1 MQHSI
6 GLTDITE
13 MNDYIIALAVIG
25 FAALSMAWVPNL
37 LEKTPFSYA
46 IVYLLLGMLIYLL
59 PLGLPTPD
67 PIWQENYVVRLTELS
82 VIISLMG
89 TGLKIRR
96 KFSFKRWRIPLR
108 LISITMLLSIAA
120 IAFLGWSVLGF
131 SVAGAVLLGAVLAPT
146 DPVLA
151 EQVQVGPPDEEEE
164 DVVRFSLTA
173 EAGLNDGSAFP
184 FTWLA
189 IVLATSAGAD
199 SDWFTDWLLRD
210 LLYKVVVGA
219 GVGYLIGR
227 VLAWL
232 IFTLPRKTN
241 FPRAQHGFLA
251 LSATLFTYGVTEL
264 LHGYGFIAVF
274 VAALAMSGV
283 EEEHEYNV
291 EMHDFVNQVE
301 RIAMVV
307 LLVLFGGSLVTGI
320 LDSLT
325 WQGAL
330 VGLVFLFIIR
340 PVTALPSMLGTY
352 STLKE
357 KLAVCFFGIRG
368 IGSFFYLSFALDKVG
383 FPEANELWS
392 VVAFIVMV
400 SILLHG
406 ITATRAIRS
415 LDTERVKTGRPVLES
430 DQTPDEIF

>member
-1 MQHSI
+1 M
-6 GLTDITE
+6 D
-13 MNDYIIALAVIG
+13 DYIIAMTVIG
-25 FAALSMAWVPNL
+25 LAALSMTWVPTL
-37 LEKTPFSYA
+37 MEKTPFSYP
-46 IVYLLLGMLIYLL
+46 IVYLLLGIVIYLL
-59 PLGLPTPD
+59 PLGLPSPD
-67 PIWQENYVVRLTELS
+67 PIWREDYVVRITELS

-96 KFSFKRWRIPLR
+96 KFGFKRWRIPLR
-108 LISITMLLSIAA
+108 LVSITMLLSIAA

-131 SVAGAVLLGAVLAPT
+131 SVAGAVLLGAVMAPT

-151 EQVQVGPPDEEEE
+151 EQVQVGPPNDEEE

-189 IVLATSAGAD
+189 VVLAISAGTG
-199 SDWFTDWLLRD
+199 SDWFTGWLLRD
-210 LLYKVVVGA
+210 LVYRIVVGA
-219 GVGYLIGR
+219 GAGYLIGR
-227 VLAWL
+227 ALAYL
-232 IFTLPRKTN
+232 IFSLPKKTN
-241 FPRAQHGFLA
+241 FPKAQHGFLS
-251 LSATLFTYGVTEL
+251 LSATLATYGITEL

-274 VAALAMSGV
+274 VAGLTVSNF
-283 EEEHEYNV
+283 EEESEYNV

-301 RIAMVV
+301 RITMVI

-320 LDSLT
+320 LDYLT

-330 VGLVFLFIIR
+330 IGIIFLFLIR
-340 PVTALPSMLGTY
+340 PITALPSMLGTY

-357 KLAVCFFGIRG
+357 KMAVCFFGIRG

-383 FPEANELWS
+383 LPEANELWS

-400 SILLHG
+400 SIVLHG
-406 ITATRAIRS
+406 VTATKVINM
-415 LDTERVKTGRPVLES
+415 LDLERRKSGRTIPEP
-430 DQTPDEIF
+430 DQTPDEIQ

>member
-1 MQHSI
+1 M
-6 GLTDITE
+6 D
-13 MNDYIIALAVIG
+13 DYIVALAVIG
-25 FAALSMAWVPNL
+25 LAALSMAWVPSL
-37 LEKTPFSYA
+37 MEKTPFSYP
-46 IVYLLLGMLIYLL
+46 IVYLLLGMLIYAL

-96 KFSFKRWRIPLR
+96 KFGLKRWRIPLR
-108 LISITMLLSIAA
+108 LVSITMLLSIAA

-151 EQVQVGPPDEEEE
+151 EQVQVGPPDDDEE

-189 IVLATSAGAD
+189 IVLAASVGAD
-199 SDWFTDWLLRD
+199 SEWFADWLLRD
-210 LLYKVVVGA
+210 LLYKVVA
-219 GVGYLIGR
+219 GVGVGFVIGR
-227 VLAWL
+227 VLAWM
-232 IFTLPRKTN
+232 IFTLPKKTK
-241 FPRAQHGFLA
+241 FPMAQHGFLA
-251 LSATLFTYGVTEL
+251 LSATLLTYGVTEL

-274 VAALAMSGV
+274 VAALTISSV

-320 LDSLT
+320 LGSLT

-330 VGLVFLFIIR
+330 VGLAFLFVIR
-340 PVTALPSMLGTY
+340 PVTALPSLVGTY
-352 STLKE
+352 STTKE
-357 KLAVCFFGIRG
+357 KLAICFFGIRG
-368 IGSFFYLSFALDKVG
+368 IGSFYYLSFALDKIG
-383 FPEANELWS
+383 FAEAGELWS

-400 SILLHG
+400 SIVLHG
-406 ITATRAIRS
+406 ITATKAIQK
-415 LDTERVKTGRPVLES
+415 LDLERKKSQRPTLASE
-430 DQTPDEIF
+430 QTPDDIF

>member
-1 MQHSI
+1 M
-6 GLTDITE
+6 D
-13 MNDYIIALAVIG
+13 NYIIAMTIIG
-25 FAALSMAWVPNL
+25 LAALSMAWVPTL
-37 LEKTPFSYA
+37 LEKTPFSYP
-46 IVYLLLGMLIYLL
+46 IVYLLLGMLLYLL

-67 PIWQENYVVRLTELS
+67 PIWQEEYVVRLTELS

-96 KFSFKRWRIPLR
+96 KFGLKRWRIPLR

-120 IAFLGWSVLGF
+120 LALLGWSVLGF

-151 EQVQVGPPDEEEE
+151 EQVQVGPPDDEEE

-189 IVLATSAGAD
+189 VVLAISAGTT
-199 SDWFTDWLLRD
+199 DWLSDWLLRD
-210 LLYKVVVGA
+210 LLYRIVVGVGA
-219 GVGYLIGR
+219 GYLIGR
-227 VLAWL
+227 GLAYL
-232 IFTLPRKTN
+232 IFKLPKKMK
-241 FPRAQHGFLA
+241 FPMAQHGFLS
-251 LSATLFTYGVTEL
+251 LSATLLTYGITEL

-274 VAALAMSGV
+274 VAALTVSSV
-283 EEEHEYNV
+283 EEEHKYNV

-307 LLVLFGGSLVTGI
+307 LLVLFGGSLATGI
-320 LDSLT
+320 LDYLT

-330 VGLVFLFIIR
+330 IGLIFLFVIR
-340 PVTALPSMLGTY
+340 PVTALPSMIGTY
-352 STLKE
+352 STFKE

-392 VVAFIVMV
+392 IVAFIVMV

-406 ITATRAIRS
+406 VTATKAIRV
-415 LDTERVKTGRPVLES
+415 LDHERKVSGRPVLES
-430 DQTPDEIF
+430 DQTPDEI

>member
-1 MQHSI
+1 M
-6 GLTDITE
+6 D
-13 MNDYIIALAVIG
+13 NYIIAMTIIG
-25 FAALSMAWVPNL
+25 LAALSMAWVPKL
-37 LEKTPFSYA
+37 LEKTPFSYP
-46 IVYLLLGMLIYLL
+46 IVYLLLGMLLYLL

-67 PIWQENYVVRLTELS
+67 PIWQEEYVVRLTELS

-96 KFSFKRWRIPLR
+96 KFGLKRWRIPLR

-120 IAFLGWSVLGF
+120 LAVLGWSVLGF

-151 EQVQVGPPDEEEE
+151 EQVQVGPPDDEEE

-189 IVLATSAGAD
+189 VVLAISAGTT
-199 SDWFTDWLLRD
+199 DWFTDWLLRD
-210 LLYKVVVGA
+210 LLYRVVVGVGA
-219 GVGYLIGR
+219 GYLIGR
-227 VLAWL
+227 GLAYL
-232 IFTLPRKTN
+232 IFTLPKKTK
-241 FPRAQHGFLA
+241 FPKAQHGFLS
-251 LSATLFTYGVTEL
+251 LSATLLTYGITEL

-274 VAALAMSGV
+274 VAALTVSSV

-307 LLVLFGGSLVTGI
+307 LLILFGGSLATGI
-320 LDSLT
+320 LEYLT

-330 VGLVFLFIIR
+330 IGLVFLFIIR
-340 PVTALPSMLGTY
+340 PITALPSMIGTY

-357 KLAVCFFGIRG
+357 KMAVCFFGIRG

-392 VVAFIVMV
+392 IVAFIVMV

-406 ITATRAIRS
+406 VTATKAIRT
-415 LDTERVKTGRPVLES
+415 LDHERKVNGRPALES
-430 DQTPDEIF
+430 DQTPDEIQ

>member
-1 MQHSI
+1 
-6 GLTDITE
+6 
-13 MNDYIIALAVIG
+13 MNDYIVALAVIG
-25 FAALSMAWVPNL
+25 LAALSMAWVPNL
-37 LEKTPFSYA
+37 MEKTPFSYP

-96 KFSFKRWRIPLR
+96 KFSLKRWRIPLR
-108 LISITMLLSIAA
+108 LVSITMLLSIAA

-151 EQVQVGPPDEEEE
+151 EQVQVGPPDDEEE

-189 IVLATSAGAD
+189 IVLATSVGAD
-199 SDWFTDWLLRD
+199 SGWFTDWLLRD

-219 GVGYLIGR
+219 GVGYVIGR
-227 VLAWL
+227 VLAWM
-232 IFTLPRKTN
+232 IFTLPKKTN

-251 LSATLFTYGVTEL
+251 LSVTLLTYGVTEL

-291 EMHDFVNQVE
+291 EMHDFVNQIE
-301 RIAMVV
+301 RIIMVV

-320 LDSLT
+320 LDYLT
-325 WQGAL
+325 WEGAL
-330 VGLVFLFIIR
+330 IGLAFLFIIR
-340 PVTALPSMLGTY
+340 PITALPSLFGTY
-352 STLKE
+352 STPKE
-357 KLAVCFFGIRG
+357 KLAICFFGIRG

-400 SILLHG
+400 SIVLHG
-406 ITATRAIRS
+406 ITATKAIRT
-415 LDTERVKTGRPVLES
+415 LDHERKVSGRPIPAS
-430 DQTPDEIF
+430 DQTPDEVF

>member
-1 MQHSI
+1 
-6 GLTDITE
+6 
-13 MNDYIIALAVIG
+13 MNDYIIAMTVIG
-25 FAALSMAWVPNL
+25 LAALSMTWVPAIM
-37 LEKTPFSYA
+37 EKTPFSYP

-59 PLGLPTPD
+59 PLGLPSPD
-67 PIWQENYVVRLTELS
+67 PIWQEDYVVRITELS

-89 TGLKIRR
+89 TGLKLRR
-96 KFSFKRWRIPLR
+96 RFSFKRWRIPLR
-108 LISITMLLSIAA
+108 LVSITMLLSIAA

-151 EQVQVGPPDEEEE
+151 EQVQVGPPNDEKE

-189 IVLATSAGAD
+189 VVLAISAGTG
-199 SDWFTDWLLRD
+199 SEWFTDWVLRD
-210 LLYKVVVGA
+210 LLYRIVVGA
-219 GVGYLIGR
+219 GAGYLIGR
-227 VLAWL
+227 GLAYL
-232 IFTLPRKTN
+232 LFTLPKKTK
-241 FPRAQHGFLA
+241 FPKAEHGFLS
-251 LSATLFTYGVTEL
+251 LSATLATYGITEL

-274 VAALAMSGV
+274 VAGLTVSSIEA
-283 EEEHEYNV
+283 EDDYNM

-301 RIAMVV
+301 RILMVV

-320 LDSLT
+320 LDFLT

-330 VGLVFLFIIR
+330 VGIAFLFLIR
-340 PVTALPSMLGTY
+340 PITALPSMLGTY

-357 KLAVCFFGIRG
+357 KMAVCFFGIRG

-383 FPEANELWS
+383 FQEANELWS

-400 SILLHG
+400 SIILHG
-406 ITATRAIRS
+406 ITATKVITN
-415 LDTERVKTGRPVLES
+415 LDMERKKSGRPIPEP

>member
-1 MQHSI
+1 
-6 GLTDITE
+6 
-13 MNDYIIALAVIG
+13 
-25 FAALSMAWVPNL
+25 MAWVPRL
-37 LEKTPFSYA
+37 LEKTPFSYP

-59 PLGLPTPD
+59 PLGLPSPD
-67 PIWQENYVVRLTELS
+67 PIWSEEYVVRLTELS

-96 KFSFKRWRIPLR
+96 KFGLKRWRIPLR

-131 SVAGAVLLGAVLAPT
+131 SVAGAVLLGAVMAPT

-151 EQVQVGPPDEEEE
+151 EQVQVGPPDDEEE

-189 IVLATSAGAD
+189 VVLAISAGTGGEWFA
-199 SDWFTDWLLRD
+199 DWFLRD
-210 LLYKVVVGA
+210 LLYRIAVGA
-219 GVGYLIGR
+219 GAGYLIGR
-227 VLAWL
+227 GLAYL
-232 IFTLPRKTN
+232 IFTLPKKTN
-241 FPRAQHGFLA
+241 FPKAQHGFLA
-251 LSATLFTYGVTEL
+251 LSATLAVYGVTEL

-274 VAALAMSGV
+274 VAGLTVSSV

-301 RIAMVV
+301 RIAMVI
-307 LLVLFGGSLVTGI
+307 LLILFGGSIVTGI
-320 LDSLT
+320 LDHLT

-330 VGLVFLFIIR
+330 VGLVFLFFIR
-340 PVTALPSMLGTY
+340 PLTALPSMLGTY
-352 STLKE
+352 STIKE

-368 IGSFFYLSFALDKVG
+368 IGSFFYLSFALDKVSL
-383 FPEANELWS
+383 PEADALWS

-400 SILLHG
+400 SIILHG
-406 ITATRAIRS
+406 VTATRTIRL
-415 LDTERVKTGRPVLES
+415 LDRERKQTGRPILES
-430 DQTPDEIF
+430 DQTPNEI